1 MKIQNTKKI
10 ILLLIIAE
18 MLYYWPSIFV
28 PDLEHSWGERGI
40 IIYYFCVFPILS
52 VIYGILSYK
61 ITQKVL
67 RPNLTLC
74 VCLSAIEVIIIIF
87 KLFATLA
94 LDPETLKNWE
104 PVLGRLGIGFV
115 FIFALPVISIVVSA
129 IVKYISD
136 NKSK

>member
-1 MKIQNTKKI
+1 MKIQNTKKFI
-10 ILLLIIAE
+10 ILFIIAE

-28 PDLEHSWGERGI
+28 PDLEHSWGESGI

-52 VIYGILSYK
+52 IIYGILSYK

-74 VCLSAIEVIIIIF
+74 VCLSAIEVIILIF
-87 KLFATLA
+87 KLFAMLA
-94 LDPETLKNWE
+94 LDTETLKNWE
-104 PVLGRLGIGFV
+104 PILGRLGIGFV

-129 IVKYISD
+129 IAKQISD
-136 NKSK
+136 NRNE